1 LAASLGP
8 FTISLSMPCLC
19 KHWNPFT
26 RETASW
32 SKTDFLPQNP
42 RVRRPFPVSDCLGS
56 RPLGINLRPWSSRR
70 LVPSNCV
77 NENVAHSY
85 QLRYRRS
92 RNVADSCILEHLMVR
107 WDSDFEATGV
117 TSKVLGEQARPTQS
131 NNWLSI
137 PDVSIHLN
145 PFVFLM
151 ADIFLHPKAN
161 SRPSKASL
169 MVLSYS
175 LIFSYGLW
183 VEQCRSRN
191 EWYPYPIMEEMSGTN
206 RVIGSILLGTVVGLI
221 SIRLWGYQTGT

>member
-1 LAASLGP
+1 
-8 FTISLSMPCLC
+8 
-19 KHWNPFT
+19 
-26 RETASW
+26 
-32 SKTDFLPQNP
+32 
-42 RVRRPFPVSDCLGS
+42 
-56 RPLGINLRPWSSRR
+56 
-70 LVPSNCV
+70 
-77 NENVAHSY
+77 
-85 QLRYRRS
+85 
-92 RNVADSCILEHLMVR
+92 
-107 WDSDFEATGV
+107 
-117 TSKVLGEQARPTQS
+117 
-131 NNWLSI
+131 
-137 PDVSIHLN
+137 
-145 PFVFLM
+145 M